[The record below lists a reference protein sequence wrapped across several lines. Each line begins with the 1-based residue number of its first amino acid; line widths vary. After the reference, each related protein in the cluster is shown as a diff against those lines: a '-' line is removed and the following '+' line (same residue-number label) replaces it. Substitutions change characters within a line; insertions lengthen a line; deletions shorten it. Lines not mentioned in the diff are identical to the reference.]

1 MMMRDFVIA
10 LGLKPDTT
18 KRMNCPKCNGR
29 GTFTASNLQGELVWN
44 CYKAGCGIK
53 GRDTTS
59 LPATHIKRL
68 LNPVAPKA
76 MGPQPF
82 DRPDYIVN
90 QQPDT
95 LLDWCDKWDVDI
107 KDVLYDVRQ
116 HRAVFPITYKGLMVD
131 AAGRAISQ
139 HRKPKWLRYASSGV
153 PYTHGNGMVGVL
165 VEDCIS
171 AYTVGRGN
179 VIGISVLGT
188 SLSEDHIRYLPI
200 LDRIVVC
207 LDPDA
212 LPKTLKIANQLR
224 TVVPDVKVLRTTDDL
239 KYKHPSDLA
248 ALENMLWN

>member
-1 MMMRDFVIA
+1 MMVRDFVIA

-18 KRMNCPKCNGR
+18 KRINCPKCNGR

-59 LPATHIKRL
+59 LPAT
-68 LNPVAPKA
+68 
-76 MGPQPF
+76 F